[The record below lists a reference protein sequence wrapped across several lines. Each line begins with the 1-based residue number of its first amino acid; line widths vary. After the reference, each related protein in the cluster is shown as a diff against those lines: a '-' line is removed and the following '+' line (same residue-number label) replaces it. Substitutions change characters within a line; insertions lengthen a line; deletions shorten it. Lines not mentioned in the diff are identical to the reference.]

1 MGNTANSQATL
12 AQIFTVFAKIGITS
26 FGGGVV
32 AYLRNAL
39 VTDNQWMTDEEFLAA
54 LEISQTLPGLNS
66 VNLAII
72 AGRKLAGPSGS
83 LAASIGIVLPGVLF
97 LIALG
102 LLYERFHKNPNIA
115 AALAGIGAAAV
126 GLLLQMTLKIG
137 SQQFRNFWDLA
148 LILVTFYLV
157 AILHVSLPVVL
168 FLVAP
173 IAIILN
179 RPQVKP

>member
-1 MGNTANSQATL
+1 MENTASRPTTL
-12 AQIFTVFAKIGITS
+12 AQIFTLFAKIGITS

-72 AGRKLAGPSGS
+72 AGRKLAGPLGAV
-83 LAASIGIVLPGVLF
+83 AASVGLVIPGVLL
-97 LIALG
+97 LIVLG

-126 GLLLQMTLKIG
+126 GLLLQVTLKIG
-137 SQQFRNFWDLA
+137 SKQFRSFRDLA
-148 LILVTFYLV
+148 FIAVTFYLV
-157 AILHVSLPVVL
+157 AILHVSLLVVL